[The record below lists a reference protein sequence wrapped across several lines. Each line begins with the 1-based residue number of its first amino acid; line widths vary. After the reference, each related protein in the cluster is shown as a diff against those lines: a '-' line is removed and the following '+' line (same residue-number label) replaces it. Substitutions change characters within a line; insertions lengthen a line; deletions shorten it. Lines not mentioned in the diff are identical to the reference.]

1 MQRGTT
7 RTASGC
13 LPAIEDNDRPA
24 RSFPFSNCARMP
36 LNEYKTV
43 DVESGSQTETGFH
56 AEALRRMIMALS
68 LYRILWKWRRR
79 VAAKRIAAEYGE
91 DVPLGIG

>member
-1 MQRGTT
+1 
-7 RTASGC
+7 
-13 LPAIEDNDRPA
+13 
-24 RSFPFSNCARMP
+24 
-36 LNEYKTV
+36 
-43 DVESGSQTETGFH
+43 
-56 AEALRRMIMALS
+56 MIMALS